1 MLDPVIFAAHRHSVI
16 TPPLSRTPAIAFQ
29 STNPFTGETVQR
41 FDNITDA
48 QLDHSLQATHM
59 CFSNTWRQTSF
70 AERKAVLARA
80 AQLMRE
86 RAQSL
91 AELATREMG
100 KLIAQS
106 VGDVKLSAAI
116 LDCYAG

>member
-1 MLDPVIFAAHRHSVI
+1 MTPVIFAAHQHSVI
-16 TPPLSRTPAIAFQ
+16 TPPLSGTPATAFQ
-29 STNPFTGETVQR
+29 SINPFTGETVQR

-48 QLDHSLQATHM
+48 QLDHSLQATHT
-59 CFSNTWRQTSF
+59 CCSNTWRQTSF
-70 AERKAVLARA
+70 AKRKAALARA

-106 VGDVKLSAAI
+106 VGEVKLGATI
-116 LDCYAG
+116 LDYHAE